1 MIDIEGW
8 ISLHRKLLDSAVFQ
22 NADLLKVWIWCLLKA
37 THKDYETMVGMQ
49 VVELKTGQF
58 ITGRNK
64 GSDELKLKPS
74 TFRDYLKTLEK
85 MGMIEL
91 NPDNKKTLITVANWD
106 KYQTESGRVRQQ
118 TDNGPTTSRQ
128 QTDNGPTQTITLITK
143 EHNNK
148 SKKGRTESVL
158 ESYNFG
164 DDLKNTLFGFI
175 DMRKQ
180 IKAPMTDNAIK
191 LMITKLRKMAK
202 TEEEQIMIL
211 EQSIMNSY
219 KGVFPIKKHNLDL
232 IKPKSDSAAI
242 LAKMMEEQELE

>member
-37 THKDYETMVGMQ
+37 THKDYEMMVGLQ
-49 VVELKTGQF
+49 VVELEPGQF
-58 ITGRNK
+58 VTGRNK
-64 GSDELKLKPS
+64 GSDELNLKPS

-118 TDNGPTTSRQ
+118 TDNKPTTSRQ
-128 QTDNGPTQTITLITK
+128 RADTNNNIITK

-158 ESYNFG
+158 ESYNCG
-164 DDLKNTLFGFI
+164 DDLKTTLIAFI

-180 IKAPMTDNAIK
+180 IKASMTDNAIK